1 MSIKKRPLIILTG
14 PTAVGK
20 TELSIKLAK
29 AVNGEI
35 ISADS
40 IQVYKHMDIGS
51 AKVTKEEMDG
61 VKHYLI
67 DVLEPTDE
75 FNIYVF
81 KKLANEAMEEIYAK
95 GKVPIIAGGTGF
107 YIQSVLYDI
116 EFSNEEGDKSY
127 RHELE
132 KKAANEGVEVIHKML
147 EQVDPKAAS
156 EIHENNL
163 RRVIRALEY
172 YNETGKRI
180 SEHNEEQRQKNSP
193 YDFKYYVLNMD
204 RDKLYERIN
213 LRVDIMLENGLLL
226 EVKKLKDMGYSSDLV
241 SMQGIGYKEIREYID
256 DRCTYDEAV
265 ETLKKNTRNF
275 AKRQLTWFRREESVT
290 WLNHE
295 AFDNDKDK
303 ILEFMLD
310 DLKEILQHS

>member
-1 MSIKKRPLIILTG
+1 MSEKKRPLIILTG

-40 IQVYKHMDIGS
+40 IQVYKYMDIGS

-67 DVLEPTDE
+67 DVLDPTDE

-81 KKLANEAMEEIYAK
+81 KKMATEAMEEIYAK

-107 YIQSVLYDI
+107 YIQSILYDI
-116 EFSNEEGDKSY
+116 EFAEEEGDRTY
-127 RHELE
+127 RHQLE
-132 KKAANEGVEVIHKML
+132 EKASLEGVSVIHKLL
-147 EQVDPKAAS
+147 EEVDPKSAS
-156 EIHENNL
+156 QIHENNL
-163 RRVIRALEY
+163 KRVIRALEY
-172 YNETGKRI
+172 YHETGQPI
-180 SEHNEEQRQKNSP
+180 SEHNEEQRQKISP
-193 YDFKYYVLNMD
+193 YNFRYYVLNMD
-204 RDKLYERIN
+204 REKLYERIN
-213 LRVDIMLENGLLL
+213 LRVDIMLKNGLLD
-226 EVKKLKDMGYSSDLV
+226 EVKKLKDMGYSDDLV
-241 SMQGIGYKEIREYID
+241 SMQGIGYKEIRQYID
-256 DRCTYDEAV
+256 GKCIYEEAV

-275 AKRQLTWFRREESVT
+275 AKRQLTWFRREEDVT

-295 AFDNDKDK
+295 NFGNDKDK
-303 ILEFMLD
+303 ILDF
-310 DLKEILQHS
+310 ILTDIKQVDII

>member
-1 MSIKKRPLIILTG
+1 MNDDKRPLIILTG

-40 IQVYKHMDIGS
+40 IQVYKYMDIGS

-75 FNIYVF
+75 FNIFVF
-81 KKLANEAMEEIYAK
+81 KKLATEAMEEIYAK

-116 EFSNEEGDKSY
+116 EFAEEEGDKTY

-132 KKAANEGVEVIHKML
+132 KKAAAEGVSVIHRML
-147 EQVDPKAAS
+147 EEVDPKAAA

-163 RRVIRALEY
+163 KRVIRALEY
-172 YNETGKRI
+172 YHETGKPI
-180 SEHNEEQRQKNSP
+180 SEHNEEQRSKTSP
-193 YDFKYYVLNMD
+193 YNFRYYVLNMD
-204 RDKLYERIN
+204 RDKLYDRIN
-213 LRVDIMLENGLLL
+213 LRVDIMLENGLLD
-226 EVKKLKDMGYSSDLV
+226 EVKKLKDMGFSKDLV

-256 DRCTYDEAV
+256 GECAYEEAV

-275 AKRQLTWFRREESVT
+275 AKRQLTWFRRESDVT

-295 AFDNDKDK
+295 EFECDKEK
-303 ILEFMLD
+303 MLEFMLN
-310 DLKEILQHS
+310 DLKDNNII

>member
-1 MSIKKRPLIILTG
+1 MSDKKRPLIILTG

-40 IQVYKHMDIGS
+40 IQVYKYMDIGS

-81 KKLANEAMEEIYAK
+81 KKMATEAMEEIYAK
-95 GKVPIIAGGTGF
+95 GKIPIIAGGTGF

-116 EFSNEEGDKSY
+116 EFAEEEGDKTY
-127 RHELE
+127 RYKLE
-132 KKAANEGVEVIHKML
+132 EKAALEGVSVIHKML
-147 EQVDPKAAS
+147 EEVDPKSAAQ
-156 EIHENNL
+156 IHENNL
-163 RRVIRALEY
+163 KRVIRALEY
-172 YNETGKRI
+172 YHETGKPI
-180 SEHNEEQRQKNSP
+180 SEHNAEQRQKISP
-193 YDFKYYVLNMD
+193 YNFRYYVLDMD
-204 RDKLYERIN
+204 REKLYDRIN
-213 LRVDIMLENGLLL
+213 LRVDIMLENGLLD
-226 EVKKLKDMGYSSDLV
+226 EVKKLKGMGFSGELV

-256 DRCTYDEAV
+256 GKCTYDEAV
-265 ETLKKNTRNF
+265 ATLKKNTRNF
-275 AKRQLTWFRREESVT
+275 AKRQLTWFRREEDVT
-290 WLNHE
+290 WLKHE
-295 AFDNDKDK
+295 VFGNSKDK
-303 ILEFMLD
+303 ILEFMLID
-310 DLKEILQHS
+310 VKENNII

>member
-1 MSIKKRPLIILTG
+1 MNDEKRPLIILTG

-61 VKHYLI
+61 VTHYLI

-75 FNIYVF
+75 FNIFVF
-81 KKLANEAMEEIYAK
+81 KKLATEAMEEIYAK

-116 EFSNEEGDKSY
+116 EFADEEGDKTY

-132 KKAANEGVEVIHKML
+132 KKAAAEGVSVIHRML
-147 EQVDPKAAS
+147 EEVDPKAAA

-163 RRVIRALEY
+163 KRVIRALEY
-172 YNETGKRI
+172 YHETGKPI
-180 SEHNEEQRQKNSP
+180 SEHNEEQRSKTSP
-193 YDFKYYVLNMD
+193 YNFRYYVLNMD
-204 RDKLYERIN
+204 RDKLYDRIN
-213 LRVDIMLENGLLL
+213 LRVDIMLENGLLD
-226 EVKKLKDMGYSSDLV
+226 EVRKLKDMGYSKDLV

-256 DRCTYDEAV
+256 GSCTYEEAV

-275 AKRQLTWFRREESVT
+275 AKRQLTWFRRESDVT
-290 WLNHE
+290 WLKHE
-295 AFDNDKDK
+295 EFDCDKEK
-303 ILEFMLD
+303 ILEFMLN
-310 DLKEILQHS
+310 DLRKSDII